1 VADEHNAQEQIVSA
15 LRRIIRAV
23 DLHSRFLA
31 QRYGLTG
38 PQLVVLQQLER
49 HGPRTAGELAE
60 AVSLGQ
66 ATLSNI
72 LERLEGRKLL
82 RRRRSH
88 EDKRCVINE
97 LTKAGRDALRVAPP
111 LLQDRF
117 VQELEKLEDWERSQI
132 LSTLQRVA
140 HMMHAQDIDASPV
153 LASGPA
159 GVSAEGTA
167 EFLTADSEDDSREKR
182 RG

>member
-1 VADEHNAQEQIVSA
+1 MSDERNAQEEIVAA

-23 DLHSRFLA
+23 DMHSRFLA

-38 PQLVVLQQLER
+38 PQLVVLQYLER
-49 HGPRTAGELAE
+49 HGPRTTGEIAAGVA
-60 AVSLGQ
+60 LGQ

-72 LERLEGRKLL
+72 LERLEGRRLL
-82 RRRRSH
+82 RRRRGI
-88 EDKRCVINE
+88 EDRRRVINE
-97 LTKAGRDALRVAPP
+97 LTRAGREALEAAPP

-117 VQELEKLEDWERSQI
+117 VRELEKLEDWERSQI

-140 HMMHAQDIDASPV
+140 HMMHAQDLDASPV

-167 EFLTADSEDDSREKR
+167 EFLDADEKEDSRSR
-182 RG
+182 RRR

>member
-1 VADEHNAQEQIVSA
+1 MADERSAHEQIVSA

-38 PQLVVLQQLER
+38 PQLVVLQYLDKQ
-49 HGPRTAGELAE
+49 GARTTGELAE
-60 AVSLGQ
+60 GVALGQ

-82 RRRRSH
+82 RRRRST
-88 EDKRCVINE
+88 EDKRRVINE
-97 LTKAGRDALRVAPP
+97 LTKAGRDAIRVAPP

-117 VQELEKLEDWERSQI
+117 VRELEKLEDWERSQI

-167 EFLTADSEDDSREKR
+167 EFLTPEPQADAERKR
-182 RG
+182 RK